1 MVQRT
6 FPCVFLSRTY
16 SSYAICTKKKKR
28 ISKKLLEIL
37 SLERPTFA
45 SSNYPTNVRSK
56 KRKKKNHPSRFP
68 TPRKIATRN
77 LSERIVPRYACCR
90 EFFPSLSSL
99 LFPLASLCTCART
112 LHARSKTPSNIAKR
126 KMLRRARWFPIMRFT
141 VFTFRLITL
150 PIPRSTP
157 RELWP
162 YFHKTRSHVLFGE
175 RGRIYLRRDISET
188 DFRRGGRPPGDDQSA
203 NVKVKRTIN
212 FFSIPFSCFEKHEM
226 FWSLTL

>member
-1 MVQRT
+1 MVERT

-16 SSYAICTKKKKR
+16 SSYAICTKKKKKNIEETLR
-28 ISKKLLEIL
+28 YSPSKDQPSRRLITQ
-37 SLERPTFA
+37 RTFA
-45 SSNYPTNVRSK
+45 RK
-56 KRKKKNHPSRFP
+56 KEKKKNHPSRRSP

-90 EFFPSLSSL
+90 EFFPLSSL
-99 LFPLASLCTCART
+99 LLPLASLCTCART

-175 RGRIYLRRDISET
+175 RGRIYIFVEIYQKPIS
-188 DFRRGGRPPGDDQSA
+188 GVADDHLA
-203 NVKVKRTIN
+203 MTNLW
-212 FFSIPFSCFEKHEM
+212 M
-226 FWSLTL
+226 

>member
-16 SSYAICTKKKKR
+16 SSYAICTKKKKEYR
-28 ISKKLLEIL
+28 RNSQIL

-77 LSERIVPRYACCR
+77 LNERIVPRYACCR
-90 EFFPSLSSL
+90 EFFPLSSL

-112 LHARSKTPSNIAKR
+112 LHALENAQQHRETKDVALSNTVIPYYAVHGVHLSTHHPSYSSIHPT
-126 KMLRRARWFPIMRFT
+126 RA
-141 VFTFRLITL
+141 
-150 PIPRSTP
+150 
-157 RELWP
+157 
-162 YFHKTRSHVLFGE
+162 
-175 RGRIYLRRDISET
+175 
-188 DFRRGGRPPGDDQSA
+188 
-203 NVKVKRTIN
+203 
-212 FFSIPFSCFEKHEM
+212 
-226 FWSLTL
+226 LTLFP

>member
-1 MVQRT
+1 MIQRT

-16 SSYAICTKKKKR
+16 SSYAICTKKKKKNIEETLR
-28 ISKKLLEIL
+28 YSPSKDQPSRRLITQ
-37 SLERPTFA
+37 RTFA
-45 SSNYPTNVRSK
+45 RKKEK
-56 KRKKKNHPSRFP
+56 KRT
-68 TPRKIATRN
+68 TPADSQPQEKLRRGTWTSALCRVTRVVE
-77 LSERIVPRYACCR
+77 S
-90 EFFPSLSSL
+90 FFPLPPL
-99 LFPLASLCTCART
+99 LFLLASLCTCART

-188 DFRRGGRPPGDDQSA
+188 DFRRGGRPPGDDQSV
-203 NVKVKRTIN
+203 NVKVKCTRQLIFFL
-212 FFSIPFSCFEKHEM
+212 FFSLVSKNTRCFDR
-226 FWSLTL
+226 